1 MADGGLNI
9 CGFGSVLGR
18 GAGFGQNLP
27 EGAALLDVGGGMDAR
42 IPITQTEI
50 TPK

>member
-27 EGAALLDVGGGMDAR
+27 EGAALLDVGGDGCPHPNHTNRNNA
-42 IPITQTEI
+42 
-50 TPK
+50 